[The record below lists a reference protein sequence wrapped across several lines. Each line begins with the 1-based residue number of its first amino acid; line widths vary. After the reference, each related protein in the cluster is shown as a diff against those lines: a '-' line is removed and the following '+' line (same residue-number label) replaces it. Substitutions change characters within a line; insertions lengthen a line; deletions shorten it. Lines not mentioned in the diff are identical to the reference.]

1 MINNPKPTTHVPL
14 DNVKLN
20 TVQWN
25 AEAHRVFEVEYTFNE
40 FQDMYKKHI
49 LTNST
54 KNPLLHYFEDD
65 TMFVMLFRNK
75 DGVDTYTIIEK
86 SSITS
91 FGQLYTEDSE
101 EAIADFKINYL
112 TNGINIL
119 TNPIDMS
126 QAEMS
131 EITSEPLTK
140 AVIDPGEEV
149 IDESKDYAEFMSR
162 TIKSWETKVLKGIDQ
177 IDKTVYTKKTFG
189 EFLSQMMNT
198 VNSLPFMKDLKRYVK
213 DSFMAGIE
221 AGENETGID
230 IGFSTSS
237 EDKVKAL
244 QHQELNGYTLPDGK
258 QWHGIKGATKEM
270 QFNILKSV
278 QNGVKDKKTKDDIKK
293 DVKDIFK
300 TASDS
305 SADRIAR
312 TETTRFLSEGKVT
325 AFKESGVDGYKVW
338 RAVNDSSTS
347 KECRKL
353 SGTKAEYDDPF
364 FDSKGV
370 SHNYPPQH
378 PNCRCVL
385 EWSRK

>member
-14 DNVKLN
+14 DNVKQD
-20 TVQWN
+20 TVQWD

-40 FQDMYKKHI
+40 FQDMYKKHK
-49 LTNST
+49 LDNRT
-54 KNPLLHYFEDD
+54 KIPILHYFEDD

-75 DGVDTYTIIEK
+75 DGVDTYTIVEK
-86 SSITS
+86 STIRA
-91 FGQLYTEDSE
+91 FGQVYDEDSSQALE
-101 EAIADFKINYL
+101 DFKINYL
-112 TNGINIL
+112 NNGINIL
-119 TNPIDMS
+119 SNPIDMS

-131 EITSEPLTK
+131 EIVSEPLTK
-140 AVIDPGEEV
+140 AIDPGEEV
-149 IDESKDYAEFMSR
+149 IDESKDYAEFMSKI
-162 TIKSWETKVLKGIDQ
+162 IKGWESKVLQGIDN
-177 IDKTVYTKKTFG
+177 IDKSVYTKKTFG

-213 DSFMAGIE
+213 SSFIEGIE
-221 AGENETGID
+221 KGENETGVQV
-230 IGFSTSS
+230 GFSAASD
-237 EDKVKAL
+237 DKVKAL

-258 QWHGIKGATKEM
+258 KWHGIKGATKEM

-278 QNGVKDKKTKDDIKK
+278 QEGVKDKKTKEDIKK
-293 DVKDIFK
+293 DVKKIFK

-312 TETTRFLSEGKVT
+312 TETTRFLSEGELT
-325 AFKESGVDGYKVW
+325 SFKECGLEGFKVW

-347 KECRKL
+347 TECRKL

-364 FDSKGV
+364 FDTKGV
-370 SHNYPPQH
+370 AHNYPPQH

-385 EWSRK
+385 EWSPK